1 MALYESVIIG
11 RQDLTTSQFET
22 IVNEFI
28 SVIES
33 LKGKIQKKESW
44 GLRNLAY
51 KINKNRKGHYMLLNI
66 DGPADAIVEYERLMR
81 LHEDIIRFLT
91 MRIKSVDEKPS
102 PLMSNKNDRQ
112 KNVSADDI
120 SESTENLKRNIIMT
134 QFNIK
139 REALRKPNQKR
150 KKSCPFSAPN
160 TPEIDYKDLKVLTRY
175 VSERGKIIPSRISAV
190 SAKRQRELSKAIKR
204 ARFLA
209 LMPYVVG

>member
-11 RQDLTTSQFET
+11 RQDLTPSQFET

-33 LKGKIQKKESW
+33 LKGSIQKQESW

-102 PLMSNKNDRQ
+102 SLMSNKNDRQ
-112 KNVSADDI
+112 KNLSADDT
-120 SESTENLKRNIIMT
+120 SVSK
-134 QFNIK
+134 
-139 REALRKPNQKR
+139 EA
-150 KKSCPFSAPN
+150 
-160 TPEIDYKDLKVLTRY
+160 
-175 VSERGKIIPSRISAV
+175 
-190 SAKRQRELSKAIKR
+190 
-204 ARFLA
+204 
-209 LMPYVVG
+209 

>member
-11 RQDLTTSQFET
+11 RQDLTPSQFET

-33 LKGKIQKKESW
+33 LKGTIQKQESW

-112 KNVSADDI
+112 KNLSADNT
-120 SESTENLKRNIIMT
+120 SVTK
-134 QFNIK
+134 
-139 REALRKPNQKR
+139 EA
-150 KKSCPFSAPN
+150 
-160 TPEIDYKDLKVLTRY
+160 
-175 VSERGKIIPSRISAV
+175 
-190 SAKRQRELSKAIKR
+190 
-204 ARFLA
+204 
-209 LMPYVVG
+209 

>member
-33 LKGKIQKKESW
+33 LKGTIQKKESW

-112 KNVSADDI
+112 KNVSAVDI
-120 SESTENLKRNIIMT
+120 SEPTE
-134 QFNIK
+134 
-139 REALRKPNQKR
+139 
-150 KKSCPFSAPN
+150 S
-160 TPEIDYKDLKVLTRY
+160 
-175 VSERGKIIPSRISAV
+175 
-190 SAKRQRELSKAIKR
+190 
-204 ARFLA
+204 
-209 LMPYVVG
+209 

>member
-33 LKGKIQKKESW
+33 LKGTIQKKESW

-91 MRIKSVDEKPS
+91 MRIKAVDEKPS

-112 KNVSADDI
+112 KNVPADDI
-120 SESTENLKRNIIMT
+120 SEPTE
-134 QFNIK
+134 
-139 REALRKPNQKR
+139 A
-150 KKSCPFSAPN
+150 
-160 TPEIDYKDLKVLTRY
+160 
-175 VSERGKIIPSRISAV
+175 
-190 SAKRQRELSKAIKR
+190 
-204 ARFLA
+204 
-209 LMPYVVG
+209 